1 MERKILKA
9 SDGMILTNG
18 EIYGS
23 EIYLAEGMDAS
34 SFREITTEEYEN
46 IMKTEELP
54 MEMRPNPDDATIEDY
69 QEALK
74 KLGVE

>member
-1 MERKILKA
+1 MDRKILKA
-9 SDGMILTNG
+9 SEGMILTNG
-18 EIYGS
+18 EVYGY
-23 EIYLAEGMDAS
+23 EIFLAEGMDEAS
-34 SFREITTEEYEN
+34 FYEITSKEYEN

>member
-1 MERKILKA
+1 MAREIIKA
-9 SDGMILTNG
+9 TGGNVLTNG

-23 EIYLAEGMDAS
+23 EIYLAEGMDEAS
-34 SFREITTEEYEN
+34 FYEITSEEYEN

-54 MEMRPNPDDATIEDY
+54 MEMRPNPDDASIEDY

>member
-1 MERKILKA
+1 MDRKILKA
-9 SDGMILTNG
+9 SEGMILTNG
-18 EIYGS
+18 EVYGS
-23 EIYLAEGMDAS
+23 EIYLAEGMDEAS
-34 SFREITTEEYEN
+34 FYEITSEEYEN

-54 MEMRPNPDDATIEDY
+54 MEIRPNPDDATIEDY